1 MKRLVYVSALAV
13 AIASLS
19 LSPNRAVGQ
28 TPRAGATAAGGAD
41 QAHAMLETYCFDCHN
56 TQIKTGGL
64 ALDKLNLNDPSGDAQ
79 IWEKALRKLRGRL
92 MPPPGNPQPSQAEID
107 TFTNW
112 MESTLDAHPK
122 GPTAGYV
129 PIQRLNRTEY
139 AASVK
144 ALVGVDVN
152 AKDVLP
158 QDIQVNGFDNIAAAL
173 SVSPAFLDQYITAAR
188 HIAATAVSSPDPR
201 ISNVKYSITAYQNG
215 DDPLPPGTRGGIR
228 FKHDFAADG
237 EYRINILDLAVGLYT
252 GTVENAS
259 TLVIMIDDKIVFRQS
274 IGGPADLA
282 LAERKGADGRAEIM
296 TRFQKIP
303 VQVKAGVRD
312 VVIAFID
319 RSHVESDENIG
330 SGFGGLGPLGFGAGN
345 GRMARLV
352 NGVEIV
358 GPYNPTGIS
367 ETPSRKLIFVC
378 DPKSVGEQACAQKI
392 AETLAR
398 RAFRRPVTA
407 DDVAS
412 LMPFYEAG
420 RKNGGSFDHGIEL
433 VVAAVLG
440 SPDFLFRSIRGPK
453 TASPDKEFP
462 LTDLELASRLSFFL
476 WNTPPDD
483 ELLALA
489 AANGLSKPG
498 AMEKQVR
505 RMLADPKASSLVT
518 SFAMKWL
525 NIADLDA
532 VKPDPMIYPGF
543 NEQLRH
549 DFSAEAEQFISSIFL
564 EDRSVVDLLTAN
576 YTFLND
582 RLAAHYGISDVTGS
596 QFRKVTLTDQ
606 EKVRWGILGKGA
618 VELRT
623 SYGDRTS
630 PVLRGAW
637 VLDKLM
643 GTPPSP
649 PPPNT
654 ATDLSQK
661 AGEAPK
667 TIRARLEQHRTKP
680 VCMQCHGVIDPVG
693 LPLESFDATGEFRT
707 RDQQA
712 NNAVIDA
719 STILPSGTPIN
730 GPVELAQHLAANPQL
745 FATTVTE
752 RLLMY
757 AVNRDLEYFD
767 MPQVR
772 TVVRQ
777 AAKNNYKF
785 SSIILGIVNTD
796 AFRNQGPAPAP
807 VKEGLAKAVAA
818 NERPN

>member
-1 MKRLVYVSALAV
+1 MKRFISMCALVVLAACLALP
-13 AIASLS
+13 
-19 LSPNRAVGQ
+19 PNRAAAQ
-28 TPRAGATAAGGAD
+28 APAANASPAGGPE
-41 QAHAMLETYCFDCHN
+41 QARAMIETYCLDCHN
-56 TQIKTGGL
+56 AQLKTGGL
-64 ALDKLNLNDPSGDAQ
+64 ALDKLNLANAPQDAAT
-79 IWEKALRKLRGRL
+79 WEKALRKLRGRL
-92 MPPPGNPQPSQAEID
+92 MPPPGNPQPPQAEID
-107 TFTNW
+107 SFSAW
-112 MESTLDAHPK
+112 MQKTLDSHA
-122 GPTAGYV
+122 GAQRAGYV

-144 ALVGVDVN
+144 ALVGVEVDP
-152 AKDVLP
+152 KEILP
-158 QDIQVNGFDNIAAAL
+158 QDIQVDGFDNIAAAL
-173 SVSPAFLDQYITAAR
+173 NVSPAFLDQYITAAR

-201 ISNVKYSITAYQNG
+201 ISNVKYSIAAYQNS
-215 DDPLPPGTRGGIR
+215 DDPLPPGLRGGIR
-228 FKHDFAADG
+228 FKHNFPADG
-237 EYRINILDLAVGLYT
+237 EYRINILDLGVGLYT

-259 TLVIMIDDKIVFRQS
+259 TLVIMVDGKIVFRQS

-296 TRFQKIP
+296 NRFQKIP

-312 VVIAFID
+312 VVIGFID

-352 NGVEIV
+352 NGVEVV

-378 DPKSVGEQACAQKI
+378 DPKAIGEPACANQI
-392 AETLAR
+392 VENLAR
-398 RAFRRPVTA
+398 RAFRRPVSG
-407 DDVAS
+407 DDTAS
-412 LMPFYEAG
+412 LMPFYNAG
-420 RKNGGSFDHGIEL
+420 RKNGGSFDHGIEQ
-433 VVAAVLG
+433 VVAGVLG

-453 TASPDKEFP
+453 GATPDKEFA
-462 LTDLELASRLSFFL
+462 LTDLELATRLSFFL

-483 ELLALA
+483 ELLTLA
-489 AANGLSKPG
+489 SANGLSKPG
-498 AMEKQVR
+498 VMEKQVR

-525 NIADLDA
+525 NLADLDA
-532 VKPDPMIYPGF
+532 VKPDPAIYPEF
-543 NEQLRH
+543 NDQLRH
-549 DFSAEAEQFISSIFL
+549 DFSVEAEQFIRSIFL

-582 RLAAHYGISDVTGS
+582 RLAAHYGIPDVTGA
-596 QFRKVTLTDQ
+596 QFRKVMLTDQ

-693 LPLESFDATGEFRT
+693 LPLESFDATGQYRT
-707 RDQQA
+707 RDRQA
-712 NNAVIDA
+712 NNAPIDA
-719 STILPSGTPIN
+719 STILPSGAPIN
-730 GPVELAQHLAANPQL
+730 GPVELEAHLAADPQL

-752 RLLMY
+752 RLMTY
-757 AVNRDLEYFD
+757 AVNRQLEYFD

-772 TVVRQ
+772 SVVRQ
-777 AAKNNYKF
+777 AARDHYKF

-796 AFRNQGPAPAP
+796 AFRKQGPAPPPAQ
-807 VKEGLAKAVAA
+807 EGAAKAVAV
-818 NERPN
+818 N